1 MGHLLTK
8 PIGFIGVGHMGG
20 AMAQRLIDGGFDLI
34 CFDTDPNRVAAMAA
48 LGAKVAESPRHVA
61 DICEIVLAC
70 LPSQEASRAVA
81 SAIAQGK
88 ATKIH
93 VETSTI
99 GQRTIASI
107 AGQLGE
113 KGIATL
119 DMPVSGG
126 PSWAREGR
134 LTGILSGP
142 PDARAQAATVLHCI
156 AARLIVVGDT
166 PGQGQIAKIVNNMLS
181 LSGMMIACE
190 AIVAGVKAGVEAEK
204 LLEVINASTG
214 RNSATADKFPKAVLP
229 RTFNYG
235 GPIGLGIKDLSL
247 YLDLNP
253 VPAEHGSLGDKI
265 ADTWK
270 RITDDLGENADL
282 SEMVRYF
289 EKRAGV
295 EVRGGRSSPLEQK
308 ST

>member
-1 MGHLLTK
+1 MTA
-8 PIGFIGVGHMGG
+8 PVGFIGLGHMGG
-20 AMAQRLIDGGFDLI
+20 AMAQRLIHGGFDVI
-34 CFDTDPNRVAAMAA
+34 GFDIDPDRAAAMAA
-48 LGAKVAESPRHVA
+48 NGASIAESPRQVA
-61 DICEIVLAC
+61 DHAQIVMAC
-70 LPSQEASRAVA
+70 LPSQEASH
-81 SAIAQGK
+81 AIASEVARGK
-88 ATKIH
+88 AVKVH

-99 GQRTIASI
+99 GPRSI
-107 AGQLGE
+107 ESISKELGRH
-113 KGIATL
+113 GIATL

-134 LTGILSGP
+134 LTGILAGP
-142 PDARAQAATVLHCI
+142 ADARAQAAPVLNCV
-156 AARLIVVGDT
+156 AGRLIVVGDT

-190 AIVAGVKAGVEAEK
+190 AIVAGVRAGVDAEK
-204 LLEVINASTG
+204 LLEVINAGTG
-214 RNSATADKFPKAVLP
+214 RNSATADKFPKAILP

-247 YLDLNP
+247 YLDLH
-253 VPAEHGSLGDKI
+253 PAPAADISLGNTV
-265 ADTWK
+265 ADMWQ

-282 SEMVRYF
+282 SEMVRFF

-295 EVRGGRSSPLEQK
+295 EVRGRSSPSDQP

>member
-1 MGHLLTK
+1 
-8 PIGFIGVGHMGG
+8 MGG
-20 AMAQRLIDGGFDLI
+20 AMARRLIDGGFNVI
-34 CFDTDPNRVAAMAA
+34 CFDIDPDKTAAMAE
-48 LGAKVAESPRHVA
+48 LGAKIAESPRSVA
-61 DICEIVLAC
+61 DYAEIVLAC
-70 LPSQEASRAVA
+70 LPTEEASRTV
-81 SAIAQGK
+81 SSGIAQGRV
-88 ATKIH
+88 TKVY

-99 GQRTIASI
+99 GQRTILSI
-107 AGQLGE
+107 ADELG
-113 KGIATL
+113 KQGIATL

-142 PDARAQAATVLHCI
+142 ADARAQAAAVLNCI
-156 AARLIVVGDT
+156 AGRVIVVGDI

-190 AIVAGVKAGVEAEK
+190 AIVAGVKAGVDAEK
-204 LLEVINASTG
+204 LLEVINAGTG
-214 RNSATADKFPKAVLP
+214 RNSATVDKFPKAILP

-253 VPAEHGSLGDKI
+253 IPIAGGSLGVKVMDL
-265 ADTWK
+265 WE

-295 EVRGGRSSPLEQK
+295 EVRGNSSSLGK
-308 ST
+308 HST